1 MSYEGR
7 NSNLGRIDAVCDMN
21 ASLRFDLRHVRC
33 FILLAE
39 ELHFSRAAARAFITQ
54 PAMSRLIRELEQDV
68 GVPLLARTTRS
79 VELTEAGKA
88 FLADGRAALERLE
101 RAVTTARRTA
111 TGEAGVLRIGYMDFA
126 INGRLPE
133 FLSAFSRYRPE
144 IRLEL
149 TFIPTLRQQEALLA
163 DRIDI
168 GFMIGPF
175 EQPGIAS
182 YTFDD
187 NRYVVLLPMTHPLS
201 NARHLK
207 LTDLADQP
215 FVLGSGENWGAFRN
229 AFFSLCHRAGF
240 TPRIAQEPSSSEGIF
255 GLVAAGAGVSVY
267 ASCVRNLQR
276 RGVIIRDLEDLPEK
290 LVTCAA
296 WTTPLRS
303 PTVGVFTD
311 FMLRVWGTH

>member
-1 MSYEGR
+1 MFYAER
-7 NSNLGRIDAVCDMN
+7 NSNFVGIDAGFDMN
-21 ASLRFDLRHVRC
+21 APLRFDLRHVRC

-39 ELHFSRAAARAFITQ
+39 ELHFGRAAQRACMTQ
-54 PAMSRLIRELEQDV
+54 PAMSRLIRDLEEEV

-88 FLADGRAALERLE
+88 FLEDGRAALERLD

-111 TGEAGVLRIGYMDFA
+111 SGEAGVLRIGYMDFA

-133 FLSAFSRYRPE
+133 FLSAFSRYRPD

-149 TFIPTLRQQEALLA
+149 TFTPTIQQQEALLA
-163 DRIDI
+163 ERIDI

-175 EQPGIAS
+175 DQPGTAS

-201 NARHLK
+201 NARRLR
-207 LTDLADQP
+207 LSDLADQP
-215 FVLGSGENWGAFRN
+215 FVLGSGETWGAFRN
-229 AFFSLCHRAGF
+229 AFFSICHRAGF
-240 TPRIAQEPSSSEGIF
+240 TPRIAQQPSSSEGIF

-276 RGVIIRDLEDLPEK
+276 RGVAIRDLDDVPDK
-290 LVTCAA
+290 LITCAVWA
-296 WTTPLRS
+296 TPVRS
-303 PTVGVFTD
+303 PTLSVFTD
-311 FMLRVWGTH
+311 FMLRVWGTT